1 MTTGSVTHATICLDR
16 VYDAPP
22 ARVYLAFTDPEARR
36 RWFFQADHWSL
47 HRHSG
52 GETAVGAAES
62 SAFSPPGADVVITND
77 SIYLDVVPNER
88 LVFAYQM
95 TVAGKPISASLATA
109 EFRAE
114 GKGTRLVFTE
124 QGAYFDDPG
133 QVAGREEGTRELL
146 EALAA
151 ELEGRVRVRI
161 PQPDRSIES
170 FETLA

>member
-1 MTTGSVTHATICLDR
+1 MTARSVTHATFHIER
-16 VYDAPP
+16 AYDAAP
-22 ARVYLAFTDPEARR
+22 ARVFHAFTDQEARS
-36 RWFFQADHWSL
+36 RWFFQVGAWTL

-77 SIYLDVVPNER
+77 SLYMDVVPDER

-95 TVAGKPISASLATA
+95 TVAGKPISASLATV

-114 GKGTRLVFTE
+114 G
-124 QGAYFDDPG
+124 Q
-133 QVAGREEGTRELL
+133 GTRELL

-151 ELEGRVRVRI
+151 ELEGRVRIRV
-161 PQPDRSIES
+161 PQPDRTIES
-170 FETLA
+170 YETPA

>member
-1 MTTGSVTHATICLDR
+1 MTGSVTHATFCLDR
-16 VYDAPP
+16 VYDAAP
-22 ARVYLAFTDPEARR
+22 ARVYLAFTDPEARK
-36 RWFFQADHWSL
+36 RWFFQADAWAL

-62 SAFSPPGADVVITND
+62 SAFSPPGADVVITTD
-77 SIYLDVVPNER
+77 SLYLDVVPNER

-109 EFRAE
+109 EFRPE
-114 GKGTRLVFTE
+114 GQGTRLVFTE

-146 EALAA
+146 EALEA
-151 ELEGRVRVRI
+151 ELQGRVRIRV
-161 PQPDRSIES
+161 PQPDRTIQSY
-170 FETLA
+170 ETPA

>member
-1 MTTGSVTHATICLDR
+1 MTDGTVTHATICLDR

-22 ARVYLAFTDPEARR
+22 ARVYQAFTDKAARR
-36 RWFFQADHWSL
+36 RWFFQTDHWAL

-52 GETAVGAAES
+52 GETAVGAPES

-77 SIYLDVVPNER
+77 SLYLDVVPNER
-88 LVFAYQM
+88 LVFAYYM
-95 TVAGKPISASLATA
+95 SVAGKPISASLATA
-109 EFRAE
+109 EFKPE

-151 ELEGRVRVRI
+151 ELEGRVRIRV
-161 PQPDRSIES
+161 PQPDRTIQS
-170 FETLA
+170 FETPA

>member
-1 MTTGSVTHATICLDR
+1 MTGSVTHATFCCER
-16 VYDAPP
+16 VYDAAP
-22 ARVYLAFTDPEARR
+22 ARVFHAFTDAEARR
-36 RWFFQADHWSL
+36 RWFFQADAWAL

-52 GETAVGAAES
+52 GETAVGAVES
-62 SAFSPPGADVVITND
+62 SAFSPPGADMVITND
-77 SIYLDVVPNER
+77 SVYLDVVENAR

-95 TVAGKPISASLATA
+95 TIAGKRISASLATA

-151 ELEGRVRVRI
+151 ELAGRVRIRV
-161 PQPDRSIES
+161 PQPDRTIQSYER
-170 FETLA
+170 EA

>member
-1 MTTGSVTHATICLDR
+1 MTGSVTHATICLDR
-16 VYDAPP
+16 VYEAAP
-22 ARVYLAFTDPEARR
+22 ARVYAAFTDPEARK
-36 RWFFQADHWSL
+36 RWFFQVDAWSL

-52 GETAVGAAES
+52 GETAVGAVES
-62 SAFSPPGADVVITND
+62 SAFSPPGADVVITNN
-77 SIYLDVVPNER
+77 SVYMDVVPNER

-109 EFRAE
+109 EFRPE
-114 GKGTRLVFTE
+114 GQGTRLVFTE

-151 ELEGRVRVRI
+151 ELVGRVRIRV
-161 PQPDRSIES
+161 PQADRTIES
-170 FETLA
+170 YERPA

>member
-1 MTTGSVTHATICLDR
+1 MTGSVTHATICLDR
-16 VYDAPP
+16 VYDAAP
-22 ARVYLAFTDPEARR
+22 ARVFHAFTDPEARK
-36 RWFFQADHWSL
+36 RWFFQADAWAL

-52 GETAVGAAES
+52 GETAVGAEES
-62 SAFSPPGADVVITND
+62 SAFSPPGMEIVITND
-77 SIYLDVVPNER
+77 SVYLDVVPDQR

-95 TVAGKPISASLATA
+95 TIDGKRISASLATA
-109 EFRAE
+109 EFKAE

-151 ELEGRVRVRI
+151 ELEGRVRIRV
-161 PQPDRSIES
+161 PQPDRTIES
-170 FETLA
+170 YEKPA

>member
-1 MTTGSVTHATICLDR
+1 MTPGTITHATFCVER
-16 VYDAPP
+16 VYDAAP
-22 ARVYLAFTDPEARR
+22 ARVFHAFTDREARS
-36 RWFFQADHWSL
+36 RWFFQVGAWTL
-47 HRHSG
+47 HRHAG
-52 GETAVGAAES
+52 GALGVGETES

-77 SIYLDVVPNER
+77 SLYMDVVENER

-95 TVAGKPISASLATA
+95 TVAGKRISVSLATV

-114 GKGTRLVFTE
+114 GQGTRIVFTE

-161 PQPDRSIES
+161 PQPDRSIQS
-170 FETLA
+170 YETPA